1 MKCPKCSS
9 KAFVKAG
16 FVRKKQRFLCK
27 NCGCQFT
34 QDFVGKYGQNIKLQA
49 LKLYKEGNGFRRLR
63 SAKIKLKNL
72 NLFSIGR
79 ILGVSFEIVRLWIL
93 NFGQYFKPNLQE
105 KNYDIIEVDE
115 LCTFLKNESKN
126 DGSGLLIIV
135 IQGKY
140 LISKLDVEDT
150 KQQKNS
156 LQG

>member
-49 LKLYKEGNGFRRLR
+49 LKLYKEGNGFRR
-63 SAKIKLKNL
+63 
-72 NLFSIGR
+72 IGR

-126 DGSGLLIIV
+126 DGSGLLIIGV
-135 IQGKY
+135 QGKY
-140 LISKLDVEDT
+140 LISKLDVEGS

>member
-49 LKLYKEGNGFRRLR
+49 LKLYKEGNGFRR
-63 SAKIKLKNL
+63 
-72 NLFSIGR
+72 IGR

-140 LISKLDVEDT
+140 LISKLDVEGS

>member
-49 LKLYKEGNGFRRLR
+49 LKLYKEGNGFRR
-63 SAKIKLKNL
+63 
-72 NLFSIGR
+72 IGR

-140 LISKLDVEDT
+140 LILKLDVEGL

>member
-49 LKLYKEGNGFRRLR
+49 LKLYKEGNGFRR
-63 SAKIKLKNL
+63 
-72 NLFSIGR
+72 IGR

>member
-49 LKLYKEGNGFRRLR
+49 LKLYKEGNGFRR
-63 SAKIKLKNL
+63 
-72 NLFSIGR
+72 IGR

-126 DGSGLLIIV
+126 DGSGLLIIGV
-135 IQGKY
+135 QGKY